1 MKKFAFFLLIFIV
14 LTLAVSP
21 AIAEGISVLS
31 ESGDKVSLFE
41 DIHITEKV
49 NGNVIVI
56 LGNVNVDSE
65 VNGIVVTVFGNANI
79 NARVSE
85 QVVTVF
91 GNSIMGEKAVTG
103 NLITLG
109 SVQKMKGSRISG
121 NEVRILGE
129 MMNINIGA
137 ILYLRV
143 AILILFTVAVLL
155 IGLLILVVYK
165 KKFEK
170 MTENVEQ
177 KLDRKLILGFLAYFG
192 ASILF
197 VMLAITL
204 IAPAL
209 YLAILIL
216 ASITSSIFVGR
227 LILKALNPTQ
237 SIIMEFITGL
247 ITITLVKLLLVY
259 LLPQEEIIL
268 SLVLLGV
275 FAVFINSL
283 GLGIIMEARAAKK

>member
-1 MKKFAFFLLIFIV
+1 MKKAVFLLMVFAI
-14 LTLAVSP
+14 LMLAISP
-21 AIAEGISVLS
+21 SLAEGISVLS

-41 DIHITEKV
+41 DLHIDKNV

-56 LGNVNVDSE
+56 LGNVKVDSE
-65 VNGIVVTVFGNANI
+65 VNGIVVTVFGDAEI

-91 GNSIMGEKAVTG
+91 GNSVMGEKAVTG

-109 SVQKMKGSRISG
+109 SVKKMEGSKILG
-121 NEVRILGE
+121 NEVRIFGE
-129 MMNINIGA
+129 MMNIDIGA
-137 ILYLRV
+137 LLYLRV
-143 AILILFTVAVLL
+143 AILILFAVAVLL
-155 IGLLILVVYK
+155 IGLLVLVIYK
-165 KKFEK
+165 KKFQS

-192 ASILF
+192 VSILL

-204 IAPAL
+204 VAPVL
-209 YLAILIL
+209 YLVILIL

-227 LILKALNPTQ
+227 LILKALNP
-237 SIIMEFITGL
+237 SKSLIMEFITGL
-247 ITITLVKLLLVY
+247 ITITLVKLLLIY
-259 LLPQEEIIL
+259 LVPQGDMLL
-268 SLVLLGV
+268 SLVLV
-275 FAVFINSL
+275 VAFAVFINSL

>member
-1 MKKFAFFLLIFIV
+1 MKKAAFFLLIFVV
-14 LTLAVSP
+14 LMLAVSP

-41 DIHITEKV
+41 DLHIDKAV

-56 LGNVNVDSE
+56 LGNVKVDDE
-65 VNGIVVTVFGNANI
+65 VNGIVVTVFGNADI
-79 NARVSE
+79 NAKVSE
-85 QVVTVF
+85 QIVTVF
-91 GNSIMGEKAVTG
+91 GNSTMGEKAVTG

-109 SVQKMKGSRISG
+109 SVQKMEGSKVLG

-143 AILILFTVAVLL
+143 AILILFAVAVLL
-155 IGLLILVVYK
+155 IGLLILAIYK
-165 KKFEK
+165 KKFQV

-177 KLDRKLILGFLAYFG
+177 RLDRKLILGFLAYFG
-192 ASILF
+192 ASILL
-197 VMLAITL
+197 VMLVITL
-204 IAPAL
+204 IAPVL
-209 YLAILIL
+209 YLIILIL

-227 LILKALNPTQ
+227 LILKALNPSK
-237 SIIMEFITGL
+237 SIVMEFITGL
-247 ITITLVKLLLVY
+247 ITITLVKLLLIY
-259 LLPQEEIIL
+259 LVPQEDIIA
-268 SLVLLGV
+268 SLILLGA

-283 GLGIIMEARAAKK
+283 GLGIIMEAKAAKK